1 MEQRHDNGGSEHV
14 GGGSVQQGQHPPV
27 QASLPSSVTRLVDLV
42 AQATDGIT
50 VPDLTAAVRA
60 KYPGFPSARV
70 SDLKRA
76 IAGGALIEETG
87 RVRVPRPVPTP
98 AAQPRTVEPAL
109 GSSGFR
115 VVAFDLESISRSIA
129 VAPWTDRR
137 IFQIGAVRM
146 GTDETWST
154 EQPRF
159 ERWVALPEGE
169 WELSDPVRRKRHA
182 AEAVGLREAIEGL
195 RAFCGNADLIIAHN
209 GNAADFPLLDEECRR
224 AGIPVLD
231 THRADS
237 LYLAHALLPV
247 SGSHRLASIAEE
259 FGADQAGLTA
269 HDAVDDAV
277 LLSRI
282 LRQASSAYAL
292 WPAEQRDLVFAVC
305 PDSRSWLLLRHLA
318 GLSVTAP
325 MSWTTTAVSAAVD
338 RTLTGHAP
346 RRDAGAAS
354 GRAALTV
361 GVSLRGADGRVD
373 PTSLASTIRAKAQ
386 RREAQEE
393 MAAALHAWTDAA
405 VPALVEAPTGT
416 GKSLAV
422 LACALDWLAGAPDRV
437 AVIATNTKQLQ
448 NQLARDVDALE
459 KSSPGLLAASDLVKG
474 STNRLSL
481 RSLISALTQATDVGR
496 DTHGGRRFLEQ
507 PEYREL
513 LVYLWLRLSAAIRP
527 PLSWTARSVDP
538 VDVPPHFVESIGPRL
553 GEWLL
558 SLSQGVG
565 GEYLPSSGSFL
576 ARHTDTVREA
586 LSSHRLLL
594 ANHALV
600 LSHLDDLRAMPG
612 EVLLVMDEA
621 HQVEDAATSAL
632 TVSFDYAVVEDM
644 VAECTAWARTARSGP
659 SGRNV
664 QAVLDEMESML
675 DHEQLPRAV
684 AEAFDGSAV
693 GGALVGSRTTTLA
706 GPFSGSSGVRAARAV
721 QRHLRTIA
729 ALTGRL
735 TAALAAH
742 AAQNVPPLDF
752 FESERL
758 AAMYA
763 RAGDLKAAADTVTSD
778 IDAVLGPST
787 STAQPRSRAS
797 DGVVPPSAS
806 SAAHSAQDEAAEDH
820 EDVPQT
826 AEQEALPGL
835 PPMPNR
841 LVYAEESEIPRAG
854 LRNYRFR
861 LSSSPIEL
869 PADPDWQRFLSAFPR
884 TYYVSAT
891 LRVAGSWDF
900 VRGRLGLPASMAAL
914 HLRSPFPLGRQTEVV
929 CLADFPSWAEQQDG
943 AMRTVAHQLAGYAAE
958 MVRPAASEEGDG
970 LLGRG
975 GWDGGALVLTTA
987 RATAAGISDRLAT
1000 ELRRRGHQAPVLN
1013 AVTLGNSRGFRDFTD
1028 RDDGGGFLVGTRG
1041 LWQGVDV
1048 EDERRLSLVWIN
1060 KLPFA
1065 PFAAP
1070 LVEARRA
1077 AVRARAEAACEED
1090 PDAFAT
1096 YHYYLPLA
1104 AIQLRQAVGRLIRS
1118 DRHRGIVIISDRKL
1132 AGRSALR
1139 RAYRRTFLGSLEPEL
1154 LRPDPLTGE
1163 PGGGNVVGM
1172 AEGWARIW
1180 GFLADHGLLA
1190 HERAAE
1196 LSQPETLLEHVLL
1209 PQTRRIR
1216 ELELTSDQVTE
1227 LRRRGSLAEEVLRR
1241 SAEVAGLLRL
1251 TDEPASFRLKAAQ
1264 QAVIGAVAEGRNVL
1278 ALLPTGFGKSY
1289 TFQLPALVMP
1299 GTTIVVSPL
1308 VALMQDQALELNRSI
1323 GGAVRALVAPL
1334 RESSSRAGKTE
1345 VAEQLLG
1352 RGEHGIKLVY
1362 VSPERLC
1369 QRRFR
1374 EVVRRG
1380 AELGRVGRIVLDE
1393 AHTIVQWDDFRPGMQ
1408 RVERFLAELRADF
1421 GLSVTALTATAN
1433 RTVHAGLREGVFE
1446 LPGEP
1451 PAVGSPAERREERS
1465 PGVRGSLVTVREN
1478 PIRPELAVF
1487 RRALG
1492 RSGPVTAARLAE
1504 EVVDTVRD
1512 HAVVY
1517 CLTVKEVVILH
1528 AHLRDYLGESGR
1540 RVRRFH
1546 GRLTEA
1552 EKAAVMAEFRE
1563 APRRGEEGFAPLIVV
1578 ATTAFG
1584 LGIDRDDIRTV
1595 FCASAPTDLAALYQQ
1610 VGRAGRDVA
1619 GRGAPGEADEPPNV
1633 GLALL
1638 TGRGLR
1644 TIAWMTGIDLAPSLF
1659 VRMGEQVL
1667 AARDGFLDATQIAD
1681 TLIGEDLA
1689 AGRLTDEDARRARTA
1704 EAYRTGVM
1712 RTFTALASLG
1722 AVTDLGDFPPR
1733 CAVREGESERSSA
1746 ADPVEQ
1752 AVAAII
1758 LALPARSPSPG
1769 RLHRSALDVVRL
1781 DDVLVRSVDGYR
1793 AYAEGPAGTWE
1804 LLADLHDRGV
1814 LDVSAA
1820 PSDHLVSSL
1829 RIHHNTVPAALSRQL
1844 AGRAERSARETALL
1858 RDFFTDT
1865 TTCSQRKFADYF
1877 GVPDLPPG
1885 CCTNAANRC
1894 SACWEDPG
1902 LPREEIRPDA
1912 AKALATPIGLL
1923 RGASPRV
1930 DAEHLQRRLDEQIY
1944 QLIWAVHRGLHPS
1957 AIRRALHGEE
1967 SWYSPR
1973 LGRRARLHPALR
1985 NNRHFGARADVA
1997 HADVEASLA
2006 RLAAADRVRA
2016 DETRWRAVPH
2026 LRASRTS

>member
-1 MEQRHDNGGSEHV
+1 M
-14 GGGSVQQGQHPPV
+14 
-27 QASLPSSVTRLVDLV
+27 
-42 AQATDGIT
+42 T
-50 VPDLTAAVRA
+50 VPDLTAAVRS
-60 KYPGFPSARV
+60 KYPGFPAARV
-70 SDLKRA
+70 SDLLKRA

-87 RVRVPRPVPTP
+87 RVRVPGPVP
-98 AAQPRTVEPAL
+98 ALAQARTIEPATC
-109 GSSGFR
+109 SSGFR
-115 VVAFDLESISRSIA
+115 AVAFDLESISRSIA

-137 IFQIGAVRM
+137 IFQIGAARM
-146 GTDETWST
+146 GTDESWTA

-159 ERWVALPEGE
+159 ERWVALPDAE

-182 AEAVGLREAIEGL
+182 AEAVGVREAIEGL
-195 RAFCGNADLIIAHN
+195 RTFCDNADLIIAHN

-224 AGIPVLD
+224 ARIPVLD
-231 THRADS
+231 TPRADS

-247 SGSHRLASIAEE
+247 SGSHRLVSVAKEL
-259 FGADQAGLTA
+259 GADRAGLTA

-282 LRQASSAYAL
+282 LRRAGSAYAL

-318 GLSVTAP
+318 GLPVTAP
-325 MSWTTTAVSAAVD
+325 VSWTAAAVSAEVG
-338 RTLTGHAP
+338 RTLTEHTP
-346 RRDAGAAS
+346 RRNAGAAS
-354 GRAALTV
+354 GRGAVAV
-361 GVSLRGADGRVD
+361 GASLRGTDGRVD
-373 PTSLASTIRAKAQ
+373 PTLLASMIRVKAQ

-393 MAAALHAWTDAA
+393 MAAALHAWADAA

-422 LACALDWLAGAPDRV
+422 LASALDWLAGAPDRV

-459 KSSPGLLAASDLVKG
+459 RSTPGLLAASDLIKG
-474 STNRLSL
+474 SANRLSL
-481 RSLISALTQATDVGR
+481 RSLTSALAEATDVGR

-513 LVYLWLRLSAAIRP
+513 LVYLWLRLAAASRP

-538 VDVPPHFVESIGPRL
+538 VDVPLHFVESIGPRL

-565 GEYLPSSGSFL
+565 GEYLPSSKSFL

-586 LSSHRLLL
+586 LSAHRLLL

-632 TVSFDYAVVEDM
+632 TISLDYAAVEDM
-644 VAECTAWARTARSGP
+644 VAECTAWARTACSGLT
-659 SGRNV
+659 GRKI
-664 QAVLDEMESML
+664 QDVLGELESML

-706 GPFSGSSGVRAARAV
+706 GPFSGSSGIRATRAV
-721 QRHLRTIA
+721 QRHLRTLA
-729 ALTGRL
+729 TLTGRL

-742 AAQNVPPLDF
+742 AAQHASTLDF

-763 RAGDLKAAADTVTSD
+763 RAGDLKAAADTVISD

-787 STAQPRSRAS
+787 STPQPRSRAS
-797 DGVVPPSAS
+797 DGAVPLTAFSATRS
-806 SAAHSAQDEAAEDH
+806 GTPETEDEAVGEH
-820 EDVPQT
+820 EGVPQS

-835 PPMPNR
+835 PPTANR

-900 VRGRLGLPASMAAL
+900 VRERLGLPAGMAAL

-958 MVRPAASEEGDG
+958 MVRPAASEEGDS
-970 LLGRG
+970 LVERG

-987 RATAAGISDRLAT
+987 RATAAGISDLLST

-1013 AVTLGNSRGFRDFTD
+1013 AVTLGNSRGFGGFTD
-1028 RDDGGGFLVGTRG
+1028 RYDGGGFLVGTRG

-1048 EDERRLSLVWIN
+1048 GDERRLRLVWIN

-1118 DRHRGIVIISDRKL
+1118 DRHRGIVVISDRKL
-1132 AGRSALR
+1132 AGRSAVR
-1139 RAYRRTFLGSLEPEL
+1139 RAYRRTFLGSLDPEL
-1154 LRPDPLTGE
+1154 LRADPVTGE
-1163 PGGGNVVGM
+1163 PGGGNVVRM

-1190 HERAAE
+1190 RERAAE
-1196 LSQPETLLEHVLL
+1196 LSRPEALVEHVLL

-1216 ELELTSDQVTE
+1216 ELELSPEQVTE
-1227 LRRRGSLAEEVLRR
+1227 LRRRGSLVEEVLRR

-1251 TDEPASFRLKAAQ
+1251 MDDPGSFSLKAAQ
-1264 QAVIGAVAEGRNVL
+1264 RAVIGAVAEGLNVL

-1374 EVVRRG
+1374 ELVRRG
-1380 AELGRVGRIVLDE
+1380 VELGRVGRIVLDE
-1393 AHTIVQWDDFRPGMQ
+1393 AHTVVQWDDFRPGMQ

-1421 GLSVTALTATAN
+1421 GLPVTALTATAN
-1433 RTVHAGLREGVFE
+1433 RAVHAGLREGVFG

-1451 PAVGSPAERREERS
+1451 PAEGSPAGRREERA

-1644 TIAWMTGIDLAPSLF
+1644 TVAWMTGNDLAPSLF
-1659 VRMGEQVL
+1659 VRMGERVL
-1667 AARDGFLDATQIAD
+1667 AARDGFLDAAQIAD
-1681 TLIGEDLA
+1681 ALMGEDLA
-1689 AGRLTDEDARRARTA
+1689 AGRLTEEDARRTRTA

-1712 RTFTALASLG
+1712 RTFTALAGLD

-1746 ADPVEQ
+1746 ADPFEQ
-1752 AVAAII
+1752 AVAAVV
-1758 LALPARSPSPG
+1758 LALPARSPGPG
-1769 RLHRSALDVVRL
+1769 RLHRSTLDVVRL
-1781 DDVLVRSVDGYR
+1781 DRVLARSVDGYR
-1793 AYAEGPAGTWE
+1793 EYAEGPAGTWE

-1820 PSDHLVSSL
+1820 PSDHMVSGL
-1829 RIHHNTVPAALSRQL
+1829 RIHHNTMPAAFSRL
-1844 AGRAERSARETALL
+1844 MAGRAERSARETALL

-1865 TTCSQRKFADYF
+1865 ATCSQRKFADYF
-1877 GVPDLPPG
+1877 GVPNLPPG
-1885 CCTNAANRC
+1885 CCTSAANRC
-1894 SACWEDPG
+1894 SACWEDPR
-1902 LPREEIRPDA
+1902 LPREEVRPDA

-1930 DAEHLQRRLDEQIY
+1930 DAEHLRRRLDEQIY
-1944 QLIWAVHRGLHPS
+1944 QLIWTVHRGLHPY
-1957 AIRRALHGEE
+1957 AIRRALRGEE

-1985 NNRHFGARADVA
+1985 NSRHFGARADVA
-1997 HADVEASLA
+1997 HADVEAALA

-2016 DETRWRAVPH
+2016 EESRWRAVPH
-2026 LRASRTS
+2026 LRAGRTV